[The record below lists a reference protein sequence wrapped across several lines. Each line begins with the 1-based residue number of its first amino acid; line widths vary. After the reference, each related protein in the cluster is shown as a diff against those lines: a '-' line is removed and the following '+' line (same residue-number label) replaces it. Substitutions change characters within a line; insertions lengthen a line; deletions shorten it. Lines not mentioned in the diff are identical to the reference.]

1 MTGPVPVSRSLP
13 AVKAALAATF
23 PDYRGRK
30 IRVAPWSAP
39 LSLDLNWS
47 GGTCDKV
54 ALLDLRNGRIGKL
67 VVPSPWARGAADP
80 VDCPPGCV
88 LVVRSWFCGQDA
100 GVTFY
105 VRPDD
110 PAGLLL
116 GGPIS

>member
-1 MTGPVPVSRSLP
+1 VATTTVSRSLP

-30 IRVAPWSAP
+30 VRVAPWTGP
-39 LSLDLNWS
+39 LHLDLSWS

-54 ALLDLRNGRIGKL
+54 ALLDLTGGRVGHL

-80 VDCPPGCV
+80 VDCPAGAV
-88 LVVRSWFCGQDA
+88 LVVRSYFCGKDA

-105 VRPDD
+105 VRPDA
-110 PAGLLL
+110 PVALLA
-116 GGPIS
+116 